1 MDIII
6 TAKLNSLELKS
17 SALASKPWEEKFL
30 LKENHAKILAWCK
43 DHHVRA
49 YWNSVDKKS
58 ELVQDLDKANFTS
71 FGLLDKLHTEFM
83 LFVGRLPS
91 NKHCSEK
98 SEVSEKNR
106 EFVKHVLENWNKI
119 NERVGVNGAIIL
131 GKDSQAYLIH
141 PIGNINESLL
151 KQMFEAWLQVYD
163 K

>member
-17 SALASKPWEEKFL
+17 STLASKSWEEKFL

-83 LFVGRLPS
+83 LFVGKLPS
-91 NKHCSEK
+91 SKHCLEK
-98 SEVSEKNR
+98 SEVLENKI
-106 EFVKHVLENWNKI
+106 FVKNILENWDEAEN
-119 NERVGVNGAIIL
+119 
-131 GKDSQAYLIH
+131 
-141 PIGNINESLL
+141 LL
-151 KQMFEAWLQVYD
+151 KQMFEAWLQVCD

>member
-17 SALASKPWEEKFL
+17 SALASKDWEDKFL

-58 ELVQDLDKANFTS
+58 ELVQDLDKANFAC

-83 LFVGRLPS
+83 QFVEKLPS
-91 NKHCSEK
+91 SKHWLEK
-98 SEVSEKNR
+98 SEISEKNR
-106 EFVKHVLENWNKI
+106 KFVKHVLENWDET
-119 NERVGVNGAIIL
+119 NERAGIDGAKIL
-131 GKDSQAYLIH
+131 GKDSQAGMLY
-141 PIGNINESLL
+141 PIGYINEGLL

>member
-83 LFVGRLPS
+83 LFVGKLPS
-91 NKHCSEK
+91 SKHCLEK
-98 SEVSEKNR
+98 SEVLENKI
-106 EFVKHVLENWNKI
+106 FVKNILENWD
-119 NERVGVNGAIIL
+119 EA
-131 GKDSQAYLIH
+131 
-141 PIGNINESLL
+141 ESLL